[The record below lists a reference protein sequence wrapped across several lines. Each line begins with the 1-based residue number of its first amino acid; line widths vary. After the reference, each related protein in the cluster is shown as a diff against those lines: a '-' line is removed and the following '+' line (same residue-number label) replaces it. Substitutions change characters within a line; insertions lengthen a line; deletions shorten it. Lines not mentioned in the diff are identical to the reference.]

1 MEFQKPKDKK
11 AKVTY
16 DVIVIKG
23 AKKVSEL
30 ISATMELQ
38 RAPADLIPSQK
49 TTLEILQD
57 MLTQDCIQECIVKP
71 MTKVAHL
78 KIQQHHHF
86 LW

>member
-57 MLTQDCIQECIVKP
+57 KP

>member
-49 TTLEILQD
+49 ATLEILQD
-57 MLTQDCIQECIVKP
+57 KP

-86 LW
+86 LWLKLSK